1 MYTALEA
8 QDKVIHM
15 DGMVDLQKQHSRNV
29 EHLTVRSDTLRQ
41 LILHNGKEDS
51 QTHVP

>member
-1 MYTALEA
+1 MYTTLEA

-15 DGMVDLQKQHSRNV
+15 DGMVDLQKQHSRNA
-29 EHLTVRSDTLRQ
+29 EHLLVRDDALWQ
-41 LILHNGKEDS
+41 VILHNGKDDS